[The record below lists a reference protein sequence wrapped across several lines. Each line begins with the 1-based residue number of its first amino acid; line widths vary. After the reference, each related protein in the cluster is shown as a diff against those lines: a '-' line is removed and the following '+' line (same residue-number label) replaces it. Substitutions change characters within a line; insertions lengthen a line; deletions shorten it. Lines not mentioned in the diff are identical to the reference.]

1 MRAKDVCGFFVGLNK
16 SKCLCSNSDF
26 SDIEPV
32 MNLPAKSIPVFEA
45 KTMISHPPMN
55 GIHAAIIVYF
65 FPKKGNINAEIEK
78 IFHFIKL
85 DHIFFKDILNW
96 RLRLNSGTWAYNKLV
111 RR

>member
-65 FPKKGNINAEIEK
+65 FPKKGNINAEIGK
-78 IFHFIKL
+78 K
-85 DHIFFKDILNW
+85 
-96 RLRLNSGTWAYNKLV
+96 
-111 RR
+111 